1 MRNIRTVPFQPFSI
15 NIKGRLVSLTRP
27 VVMGIVNATPDSFYA
42 GSRTGIDP
50 DATSRRAERLVADGA
65 DWIDIGA
72 YSSRPGADDVSPE
85 AEAERLYVAINA
97 VRRAVGNDLPL
108 SVDTFKA
115 DVAELAVNSMG
126 ADIINDISG
135 GLLDDRMFETVAAL
149 RVPYILM
156 HMRGTPATMQQLTD
170 YPDGVTSGVIGEL
183 QPKLRRLSLLGVSDV
198 IVDPGF
204 GFAKTL
210 AQNYELMAG
219 LSTLGDT
226 LHRPVLVGIS
236 RKSMITKLLDTDAA
250 SALNGTTALHVA
262 SLLQGAA
269 VLRVHD
275 ALEASQAI
283 KIVSNLTDSANG

>member
-108 SVDTFKA
+108 SVDTFRA

>member
-108 SVDTFKA
+108 SVDTFRA

-149 RVPYILM
+149 RVPYI
-156 HMRGTPATMQQLTD
+156 RGTPATMQQLTD

>member
-72 YSSRPGADDVSPE
+72 YSSRPGAADVSTE
-85 AEAERLYVAINA
+85 AETERLYVAINA

-108 SVDTFKA
+108 SVDTFRA
-115 DVAELAVNSMG
+115 DVAEQAVNSMG

-135 GLLDDRMFETVAAL
+135 GLLDDRMFGTVAAL

-226 LHRPVLVGIS
+226 LRRPVLVGIS

-283 KIVSNLTDSANG
+283 KIVTNLTDTANG